1 MERSLGAVGAQAVA
15 SRRGPS
21 QRRPGAARQ
30 ARAPRKRYLTLEVGT
45 GHRPPNPRSELC
57 AHSIKLGTPRSPRRA
72 PQPNALPMSGR
83 GRDPGPVGR
92 AARSKR
98 PPWALR
104 TGAPGRGVPTPDV
117 LVRPATPGRRTEAL
131 FYESGKLAGLLLGV
145 AQCSGRDQ
153 RFGDWPL
160 GLASSSALAPDLGW
174 ASSGSQMRW
183 QGERRPQRAQVESP
197 QPKELHPSPGIPLE
211 TRTPCCCLQWSS
223 CS

>member
-1 MERSLGAVGAQAVA
+1 MHL
-15 SRRGPS
+15 
-21 QRRPGAARQ
+21 
-30 ARAPRKRYLTLEVGT
+30 APRAFPCLPPSLPGLSYDPHFVKGGARSQSPCSQDPAC
-45 GHRPPNPRSELC
+45 HAPNP
-57 AHSIKLGTPRSPRRA
+57 PRAATHQQSRCVDIHRL
-72 PQPNALPMSGR
+72 NNSKHLPCPT

-117 LVRPATPGRRTEAL
+117 LVRPATPGRQTEAL

-153 RFGDWPL
+153 RLGDWPL
-160 GLASSSALAPDLGW
+160 GLASSSALAPDPGW

-211 TRTPCCCLQWSS
+211 TRTPCCCLQWGF